1 MAECGSCHA
10 KNWLS
15 ADVAPF
21 EPTPCSKCGHP
32 VIVPTELRNFEVRQ
46 IVASGGMGTV
56 YRAFDTKLERTVAL
70 KMLKR
75 EVADDQ
81 QVLESFYREARA
93 TAALNHTNI
102 IHIYSFDEYNGS
114 PYIVMEL
121 ADHGSL
127 DSMIIRDT
135 YVHELTVLDVGIKVA
150 DALDSALQ
158 HNLLHR
164 DIKPGN
170 ILFNEY
176 GEPKL
181 VDFGLAR
188 QAEEGAEYEATIWGT
203 PYYVA
208 PEKIQR
214 AGEDFHS
221 DMYSL
226 GGTLY
231 HALTGH
237 VPFEAETVEQVVAGH
252 VHTPLTPPNDVRT
265 DISQPTSDAI
275 ATAMAKDPGQRFATY
290 FDFKMAL
297 EAARAQ
303 YLIRHQSSS
312 TGSEESGTKKRS
324 WWRS

>member
-135 YVHELTVLDVGIKVA
+135 YVHELSVLDVGIKVA

-275 ATAMAKDPGQRFATY
+275 ATAMAKDPSQRFATY

-312 TGSEESGTKKRS
+312 TGGEESGTKKRS